1 MFISGLV
8 QAKTTREKIID
19 DCLALIWRNG
29 VNGTSMSDIAEK
41 AAILKGSFYNYFK
54 SKEEFVG
61 AVLDSYAAKWETN
74 VLAIFREKKQNTRAQ
89 FHNYF
94 AKMKEM
100 ASSMHYTQGSLVGNF
115 AQELSGVSEKFAA
128 QTEKVFRR
136 MQSYLAEALKD
147 AQANGALA
155 KNEDPEMLAEIILN
169 STEGAIL
176 RAKTSRS
183 TRPIEILEQFFM
195 QKLAMA

>member
-1 MFISGLV
+1 M

-54 SKEEFVG
+54 SKEEFVS
-61 AVLDSYAAKWETN
+61 AVLESYATKWETN
-74 VLAIFREKKQNTRAQ
+74 VVAVFREKKVGARAQ
-89 FHNYF
+89 FQSYF

-115 AQELSGVSEKFAA
+115 AQELSGASEKFAA

-147 AQANGALA
+147 AQDSGALA
-155 KNEDPEMLAEIILN
+155 KNEDPEMLAEMILN
-169 STEGAIL
+169 STEGAML

-183 TRPIEILEQFFM
+183 TRPIEILEKFFM
-195 QKLAMA
+195 QKLAAV